1 MRRAI
6 HIAALLLFG
15 AASSIASAQ
24 TTAQFARANQ
34 EYASGDFNAA
44 ISDYEE
50 LVRAGQDTPNLF
62 YNLGNAYFRKKDFGR
77 SILNYE
83 RTLALDPHHPEA
95 QANMRIARD
104 EARALE
110 LTPTK
115 IQRWLGI
122 ASVSQYA
129 VAAAITFWIC
139 AFCVVGLIFN
149 HRLRG
154 ALITLSILSLSIFAI
169 TVFAAWELSSAK
181 NGAGLAIVTVQ
192 SADARLATADSANRV
207 LTLPAGS
214 EIQILSQRG
223 DWIYAA
229 LPNDLRGW
237 IAAKSAEQVRL

>member
-1 MRRAI
+1 MRKAI
-6 HIAALLLFG
+6 HIAALLLFV

-24 TTAQFARANQ
+24 ATAQFARANQ
-34 EYASGDFNAA
+34 EYASGDFKAA
-44 ISDYEE
+44 VSDYEE

-62 YNLGNAYFRKKDFGR
+62 YNLGNAYFRKRDFGR

-83 RTLALDPHHPEA
+83 RALALDPHHPEA
-95 QANMRIARD
+95 QANLRIARD

-115 IQRWLGI
+115 MQRWLGI
-122 ASVSQYA
+122 ANVDHYA
-129 VAAAITFWIC
+129 IAAAITFWIC
-139 AFCVVGLIFN
+139 VFCIVALIFN
-149 HRLRG
+149 RRMRG
-154 ALITLSILSLSIFAI
+154 GLIALSFLSLSIFVI
-169 TVFAAWELSSAK
+169 TVFAAWELSSTK
-181 NGAGLAIVTVQ
+181 NGAGLAIVTVE
-192 SADARLATADSANRV
+192 SADARLATADNANRV

-237 IAAKSAEQVRL
+237 IAAKSAEEVRL

>member
-24 TTAQFARANQ
+24 ATAQFARANQ

-44 ISDYEE
+44 VNGYEE

-83 RTLALDPHHPEA
+83 RALALDPHHPEA

-115 IQRWLGI
+115 VQRWLGI
-122 ASVSQYA
+122 TSVNQYA
-129 VAAAITFWIC
+129 IAAAITFWIC
-139 AFCVVGLIFN
+139 AFCVVALIFN
-149 HRLRG
+149 RRMRG
-154 ALITLSILSLSIFAI
+154 GLIALSFLSLSIFAI
-169 TVFAAWELSSAK
+169 TVFAAWELGRGK
-181 NGAGLAIVTVQ
+181 NGAGLAIVTAA
-192 SADARLATADSANRV
+192 SADARLATADNANRV

-229 LPNDLRGW
+229 LPNGLRGW

>member
-1 MRRAI
+1 MRRPI
-6 HIAALLLFG
+6 HIAVLLLFVV
-15 AASSIASAQ
+15 ASSIPSAQ
-24 TTAQFARANQ
+24 ATAQFAKANQ

-44 ISDYEE
+44 VNDYEE

-83 RTLALDPHHPEA
+83 RALALDPRHPEA
-95 QANMRIARD
+95 QANLRIARD

-115 IQRWLGI
+115 VQRWLGI
-122 ASVSQYA
+122 AGANQYA
-129 VAAAITFWIC
+129 VAAAITFWVC
-139 AFCVVGLIFN
+139 LFAFVALIFSRRLLSGLI
-149 HRLRG
+149 
-154 ALITLSILSLSIFAI
+154 ALSILSLSIFAI
-169 TVFAAWELSSAK
+169 TIFAVRELGRGK
-181 NGAGLAIVTVQ
+181 NGGSLAIVTVQ
-192 SADARLATADSANRV
+192 SADARLATADNTNRV